1 MFSRIILDCIFLPN
15 NSRPIRPKGGT
26 SISVRVT
33 MTITGSGSV
42 GVVLGSVTVAVAPVS
57 VVGLIL
63 EASCTCQFA
72 SPCRRPI
79 RSRSAQ
85 ETQEHTPSCQ
95 RICVVWFSAKCAV
108 VFNGICCIDNLVSV
122 NDITNSI
129 SEDVDI

>member
-1 MFSRIILDCIFLPN
+1 MFLMIILDCIFLPN
-15 NSRPIRPKGGT
+15 KSRPISPKGGT

-33 MTITGSGSV
+33 ITITGSGSV
-42 GVVLGSVTVAVAPVS
+42 GVVLGSVTVTVAPVS

-63 EASCTCQFA
+63 EASCTSQFA
-72 SPCRRPI
+72 SPCRRPT

-95 RICVVWFSAKCAV
+95 RICVVWLSAKCAV
-108 VFNGICCIDNLVSV
+108 VFNGIRCIDNLVSV

-129 SEDVDI
+129 SEEC